1 MIYSEQLKT
10 LPFALSQIVVTGVA
24 RAGVGAAVTLFV
36 MVVPILMFVFAQSNV
51 LQTMANSGIKE

>member
-1 MIYSEQLKT
+1 VCSSDL
-10 LPFALSQIVVTGVA
+10 

-36 MVVPILMFVFAQSNV
+36 MIVPLVLFILCQSNV

>member
-36 MVVPILMFVFAQSNV
+36 MVVPILLFVFAQSNV